1 MNPDTTALL
10 QVKSIQD
17 LKKTKFSYERRIEN
31 ERRFGASSKEQRLER
46 RRSMRWRLNIVE
58 IQTKIFVTD
67 SKFRHSEICFLVLFG
82 AISTPSD

>member
-31 ERRFGASSKEQRLER
+31 ERRFWCQLER
-46 RRSMRWRLNIVE
+46 TEAGEEKVNALAPQYRRNPNQDIRNRFEVP
-58 IQTKIFVTD
+58 T
-67 SKFRHSEICFLVLFG
+67 
-82 AISTPSD
+82 